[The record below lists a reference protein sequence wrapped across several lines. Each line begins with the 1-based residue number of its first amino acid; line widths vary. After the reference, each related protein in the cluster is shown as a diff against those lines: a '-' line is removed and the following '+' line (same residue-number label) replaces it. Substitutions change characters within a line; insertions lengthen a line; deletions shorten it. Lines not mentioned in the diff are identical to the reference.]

1 MEEKNIQNHDVAE
14 VAQSNWLEFE
24 RNFDLGLFETMARN
38 HTPGRPLPAGWRF
51 LGEGAD
57 QVALG
62 RTCGQIDYSLSI
74 PKPSFLD
81 RSGDEGR
88 KWLEAL
94 VALRREARRRLFE
107 PLLIPP
113 MQISTKPA
121 AIIMP
126 VGRVIGVVPLEQ
138 LDQNRVASTMA
149 LLDYLNLELD
159 DRLQIAE
166 WRGQTF
172 IYDWSDLRAKRPQP
186 FISANRRSIFGS
198 QSS

>member
-1 MEEKNIQNHDVAE
+1 M
-14 VAQSNWLEFE
+14 
-24 RNFDLGLFETMARN
+24 DLGLFETMARN
-38 HTPGRPLPAGWRF
+38 HSPGRPLPAGWRV

-126 VGRVIGVVPLEQ
+126 VGRVIGVVPVEQ

-166 WRGQTF
+166 WRGQMF
-172 IYDWSDLRAKRPQP
+172 IYDWSDLRAKRPQS
-186 FISANRRSIFGS
+186 FTSANRRSIFGS

>member
-1 MEEKNIQNHDVAE
+1 MEEKNRQNHGVAE
-14 VAQSNWLEFE
+14 LAKSNWLEFE
-24 RNFDLGLFETMARN
+24 GNFDLGLFETMARN

-94 VALRREARRRLFE
+94 LALRREARRRLFE
-107 PLLIPP
+107 P
-113 MQISTKPA
+113 ISTKPA

-126 VGRVIGVVPLEQ
+126 VGRVIGVVPVEQ

-172 IYDWSDLRAKRPQP
+172 IYDWSDLRAKRPQA
-186 FISANRRSIFGS
+186 STLANRRSIFGS

>member
-1 MEEKNIQNHDVAE
+1 MEEKNRQNHGVAE
-14 VAQSNWLEFE
+14 LAKSNCLEFE
-24 RNFDLGLFETMARN
+24 GNFDLGLFETMARN

-94 VALRREARRRLFE
+94 LALRREARRRLFE

-126 VGRVIGVVPLEQ
+126 VGRVIGVVPVEQ

-149 LLDYLNLELD
+149 LLDYLNLVLD

-172 IYDWSDLRAKRPQP
+172 ISSPCLWS
-186 FISANRRSIFGS
+186 
-198 QSS
+198 